1 MAVARPRK
9 TPRIARFGAGRVRQC
24 AMPVRT
30 SVEAD
35 VVIVGAGLS
44 GLIAAR
50 TVLDAGLTPLVLE
63 ADERVGGRILT
74 EEVLPGVPI
83 ELGAQW
89 IGDTHER
96 MFQLAEEL
104 GVPTYRQYDEGE
116 TSYDLGGSGVLR
128 EKDFR
133 ARFGSELSQLERVLR
148 RLDELAADVPVDAP
162 WLAPRA
168 AEWDAVTAG
177 AWYNAQGLS
186 PIARTL
192 LEICTVGI
200 LAVPTAEV
208 SFLHLLFTIRTC
220 GVTSELFAE
229 SEGGAQTTR
238 FVGGT
243 AEIPRRLAALIAG
256 HLMLDAP
263 VQTIAHTADS
273 VTVHCRGG
281 VVARGRRVIV
291 AISPTLAGRITYEPP
306 LSGLRDQ
313 LTQRMPNG
321 SAMKAFFVYDEP
333 FWRRDGLNGQLISDV
348 GPARMSNDT
357 CIPGDDH
364 GVILLFLEGDQARL
378 FGQLTQADR
387 RAAMTAELVR
397 HFGSAAAHPEL
408 YVDGEWSD
416 RQWTRGCYNANL
428 GPLVWTRYGPAL
440 ARPIGAIHWA
450 STDTATHW
458 SAYMEGAVDAG
469 ERAAL
474 AVIGELVRD
483 SLPDERA

>member
-1 MAVARPRK
+1 MAQPISR
-9 TPRIARFGAGRVRQC
+9 
-24 AMPVRT
+24 
-30 SVEAD
+30 EAD

-44 GLIAAR
+44 GMMAAR
-50 TVLDAGLTPLVLE
+50 RVLEAGLVPLVLE

-74 EEVLPGVPI
+74 EEVLPGVSV

-96 MFQLAEEL
+96 MFRLAAEL
-104 GVPTYRQYDEGE
+104 GVQTYPQFDEGE

-128 EKDFR
+128 ENAFH
-133 ARFGSELSQLERVLR
+133 ARFADELGELERVLR
-148 RLDELAADVPVDAP
+148 RLDELAAEVPADAP
-162 WLAPRA
+162 WLAPHA
-168 AEWDAVTAG
+168 AEWDAMTA
-177 AWYNAQGLS
+177 ANWYDAQRLS
-186 PIARTL
+186 PVARTL

-208 SFLHLLFTIRTC
+208 SFLHLLFTIQTC

-243 AEIPRRLAALIAG
+243 SEIPRRLANLIAD
-256 HLMLDAP
+256 HIVLDVP
-263 VQTIAHTADS
+263 VQLIEHTADA

-281 VVARGRRVIV
+281 LVARGRRVIV
-291 AISPTLAGRITYEPP
+291 AISPTLAGRIMYDPP
-306 LSGLRDQ
+306 LSGVRDQ
-313 LTQRMPNG
+313 LTQRLPNG
-321 SAMKAFFVYDEP
+321 SAMKAFLVYDEP
-333 FWRRDGLNGQLISDV
+333 FWREDGLNGQLISDV

-357 CIPGDDH
+357 CLPGDDH
-364 GVILLFLEGDQARL
+364 GVILLFLEGDQART
-378 FGQLTQADR
+378 FGRLPEPER
-387 RAAMTAELVR
+387 RTALTAELVR
-397 HFGSAAAHPEL
+397 HYGSRAARPEF

-428 GPLVWTRYGPAL
+428 GPHVWTTYGHAL
-440 ARPIGAIHWA
+440 SAPIGVIHWA

-458 SAYMEGAVDAG
+458 SAYMEGAVEAG

-474 AVIGELVRD
+474 AVID
-483 SLPDERA
+483 SLSP

>member
-1 MAVARPRK
+1 MD
-9 TPRIARFGAGRVRQC
+9 ID
-24 AMPVRT
+24 
-30 SVEAD
+30 AD

-44 GLIAAR
+44 GMIAAR
-50 TVLDAGLTPLVLE
+50 KLLAAGLTPVVLE

-74 EEVLPGVPI
+74 EEVLPGLPV

-96 MFQLAEEL
+96 MFRLAAEL
-104 GVPTYRQYDEGE
+104 GVETYPQFEDGE
-116 TSYDLGGSGVLR
+116 TSYEFGDTGVLR
-128 EKDFR
+128 ENEFHT
-133 ARFGSELSQLERVLR
+133 RFAGELAELERVLR
-148 RLDELAADVPVDAP
+148 RLDELAAEVPVEAP

-177 AWYNAQGLS
+177 AWYDAQGLS

-208 SFLHLLFTIRTC
+208 SFLHLLFTIQTC

-243 AEIPRRLAALIAG
+243 SEIPRRLAALIAD
-256 HLMLDAP
+256 HIVLKVP
-263 VQTIAHTADS
+263 VQLIEHSAAS

-281 VVARGRRVIV
+281 LVARGRRVIV
-291 AISPTLAGRITYEPP
+291 AISPTLAGRIMYDPP
-306 LSGLRDQ
+306 LSGVRDQ
-313 LTQRMPNG
+313 LTQRLPNG
-321 SAMKAFFVYDEP
+321 SSMKAFFVYDEP
-333 FWRRDGLNGQLISDV
+333 FWRADGFNGQLISDR

-364 GVILLFLEGDQARL
+364 GVILMFLEGDQART
-378 FGQLTQADR
+378 FGRLPEDER
-387 RAAMTAELVR
+387 RAALIDELVR
-397 HFGSAAAHPEL
+397 HYGNKAAKPEF
-408 YVDGEWSD
+408 YIDGEWSD

-428 GPLVWTRYGPAL
+428 GPHVWTSYGSAL
-440 ARPIGAIHWA
+440 SAPIGVIHWA
-450 STDTATHW
+450 STDTATYW

-469 ERAAL
+469 ERAAQ
-474 AVIGELVRD
+474 AVIDEL
-483 SLPDERA
+483 A